1 MRELICGTRGSKLA
15 MIQTNWVLEQLQ
27 KAGVKHPIKIKK
39 IDTKGDKNREVSLP
53 SLGGRGVFLAE
64 IEKELI
70 EEEIDFAVHSLK
82 DVPVELPEELTLASI
97 PVREDHR
104 DVLLQKDG
112 TTLDSLPAG
121 SVIGTSSIRRA
132 AQILAQRPDVKTEWI
147 RGPIDSRIE
156 QLENGDF
163 DAIILAAAGLNRLN
177 IGQHLIAEYLSADAF
192 VPSMGQ
198 GALVIETRAND
209 TEVNDL
215 LTTINDTETEQA
227 VTAER
232 HFLKCF
238 EEGEQAPIG
247 GYAHLVD
254 QALHL
259 HGVVINADGT
269 KLLEHEAVGTNPEA
283 VAEETANELIR
294 QGALEIIAEVNEA
307 LRHS

>member
-15 MIQTNWVLEQLQ
+15 MIQTNWVIDELQ
-27 KAGVKHPIKIKK
+27 KAGIKNPIQIKT
-39 IDTKGDKNREVSLP
+39 IDTKGDKNRQVSLP

-82 DVPVELPEELTLASI
+82 DVPVELPEELTLAAI
-97 PVREDHR
+97 PLREDHR
-104 DVLLQKDG
+104 DVLLQADG
-112 TTLDSLPAG
+112 RTLQTLPAG

-132 AQILAQRPDVKTEWI
+132 AQLLAQRPDIQTQWI

-163 DAIILAAAGLNRLN
+163 DAIVLAAAGLNRLN
-177 IGQHLIAEYLSADAF
+177 IGQELIAEYLPVDTF

-198 GALVIETRAND
+198 GALVIETRAAD
-209 TEVNDL
+209 REVNEL
-215 LTTINDTETEQA
+215 LTAINDEKTEQA
-227 VTAER
+227 VNAER

-247 GYAHLVD
+247 GYAKLVD
-254 QALHL
+254 NALHL
-259 HGVVINADGT
+259 HGVVINADGS
-269 KLLEHEAVGTNPEA
+269 KILEHNATGTNPIA

-294 QGALEIIAEVNEA
+294 QGALDIIAEVNEA
-307 LRHS
+307 LRNS